1 MPLSINTNLA
11 SMTAQRS
18 FLNSNSALE
27 TSFERLSTGKRIN
40 SAADD
45 AAGLAI
51 GKDLESRVNG
61 LSQAIRNVNDGISM
75 VQITEGTLDEVTT
88 ILQRMRDLAVQASNA
103 SLSSTERG
111 YLDSE
116 QAKLATTLDSVLDQA
131 KFNSIDLVSTTSNTR
146 KEIHSGADATDTI
159 VMDTKT
165 LSASV
170 LGVTSA
176 IDLANTGGTLES
188 VAFSPTM
195 HKTATNESVAL
206 GVTTYA
212 TADEVYTL
220 AVGTDNF
227 ITGSAVT
234 GTTSS
239 GLAETVTMSSTLHTS
254 GNATYN
260 VAITDGSGNVRTY
273 SSGSIAFTSDAAT
286 TAGLIQT
293 ALVADTDSS
302 TSQTMLADFGINVTV
317 DAAGTFL
324 LTYNTN
330 ANQALAAGNYALTA
344 SGSDAGTPTAASIS
358 QEGKTAAEATQDD
371 LITKLTAATGSVS
384 TKTLAQLGITVS
396 ETSPGGGITLT
407 YDQSGFTSTNQ
418 SQATYSLTS
427 SNVVATPAVITDGSS
442 GSDTYSVTIG
452 NSTYSTGS
460 VAFNTNAATTA
471 ADIQTALRA
480 ATDSTTGQTMLQ
492 DLGITATV
500 TDGSIVLTYA
510 DKENVAESS
519 YTLAVG
525 GTGAAVTAAASITD
539 GSNKARDAITTVDS
553 ALAIVASERAK
564 LGATQAQLESTVRN
578 LANVAENTAA
588 AQGRIMD
595 TDYAAETA
603 NLTKAQILQQ
613 AATSILAQANAQ
625 PQAVLSLLQ

>member
-27 TSFERLSTGKRIN
+27 TAFERLSTGKRVN

-61 LSQAIRNVNDGISM
+61 LNQAIRNVNDGISM

-131 KFNSIDLVSTTSNTR
+131 KFNNIDLVSTTSNTR
-146 KEIHSGADATDTI
+146 KEIHSGADAGDTI
-159 VMDTKT
+159 VMDTKV

-170 LGVTSA
+170 LGVTSSL
-176 IDLANTGGTLES
+176 DLANSGGSAES

-195 HKTATNESVAL
+195 HKAATAESVAL
-206 GVTTYA
+206 GVSAYGGTNASTTF
-212 TADEVYTL
+212 TL
-220 AVGTDNF
+220 TVGSETYV
-227 ITGSAVT
+227 TSALDF
-234 GTTSS
+234 SS
-239 GLAETVTMSSTLHTS
+239 GTEAAKQDLVV
-254 GNATYN
+254 NA
-260 VAITDGSGNVRTY
+260 
-273 SSGSIAFTSDAAT
+273 
-286 TAGLIQT
+286 
-293 ALVADTDSS
+293 
-302 TSQTMLADFGINVTV
+302 
-317 DAAGTFL
+317 
-324 LTYNTN
+324 
-330 ANQALAAGNYALTA
+330 
-344 SGSDAGTPTAASIS
+344 
-358 QEGKTAAEATQDD
+358 
-371 LITKLTAATGSVS
+371 LTAATGTTSGQ
-384 TKTLAQLGITVS
+384 TLAQDLGITVAEVAEAGDIKLTYGTNTNVS
-396 ETSPGGGITLT
+396 ET
-407 YDQSGFTSTNQ
+407 
-418 SQATYSLTS
+418 TYSLTVDNS
-427 SNVVATPAVITDGSS
+427 GGTIGSAVITDGSS

-460 VAFNTNAATTA
+460 VAYTNNATDTA
-471 ADIQTALRA
+471 TAIQTALRA

-492 DLGITATV
+492 DLGVTATV
-500 TDGSIVLTYA
+500 TNGSIVLAYA
-510 DKENVAESS
+510 DNENVAEST

-525 GTGAAVTAAASITD
+525 GTGAAAAGVAAVITD
-539 GSNKARDAITTVDS
+539 GSNTARTAITTIDS
-553 ALAIVASERAK
+553 ALDSIASERAK

-578 LANVAENTAA
+578 LANVAENTSAA
-588 AQGRIMD
+588 AGRIMD